1 MNEKNRPTG
10 MGPAQ
15 SLAGGSTVLSVAPAT
30 DIDPILA
37 RPFDP
42 IYEAKLLAWCQGW
55 ESRQAEVDHA
65 NSEADR
71 LYREVCRRVP
81 PRQPNYVSHADLE
94 RIRGNDEHANEI
106 VAANARRF
114 AEVSL

>member
-30 DIDPILA
+30 DIAPYDFPL
-37 RPFDP
+37 DP
-42 IYEAKLLAWCQGW
+42 IYEAKLLVWAQGW
-55 ESRQAEVDHA
+55 RARQSEIDRL

-71 LYREVCRRVP
+71 YYRAAYN
-81 PRQPNYVSHADLE
+81 PRPRIDPNRPSYSQLE
-94 RIRGNDEHANEI
+94 RLRGNDEHANEI